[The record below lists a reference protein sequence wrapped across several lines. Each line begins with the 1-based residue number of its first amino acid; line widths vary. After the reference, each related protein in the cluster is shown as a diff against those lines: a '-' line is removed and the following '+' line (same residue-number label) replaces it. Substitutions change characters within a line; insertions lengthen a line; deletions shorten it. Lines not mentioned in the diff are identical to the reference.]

1 MASKIVVP
9 KFPFWGRLL
18 ELLVEV
24 VEAAEKM
31 SGITDGRSKKMYA
44 LDLVDR
50 WYRDFG
56 LDIPYVPR
64 FVERRILRKL
74 ASDLIDAVVA
84 FSKEPKTRT
93 SR

>member
-31 SGITDGRSKKMYA
+31 SRLTDGQSKKMYA

-56 LDIPYVPR
+56 LGIPYVPR

>member
-31 SGITDGRSKKMYA
+31 SGLTDGRSKKLYA

-84 FSKEPKTRT
+84 FTKGAKTRGT
-93 SR
+93 R

>member
-31 SGITDGRSKKMYA
+31 SGLTDGRSKKIYA

-56 LDIPYVPR
+56 LDIPYIPR

-84 FSKEPKTRT
+84 FTKEPKMRT
-93 SR
+93 NR